1 MAHVQGRKP
10 IRAYMNPVL
19 QVQSF
24 QLRKEKKQTYIYTG
38 ILRKSKVWIDKI
50 KEYDT
55 KLFTTNNWIH
65 VSIKYA
71 F

>member
-1 MAHVQGRKP
+1 MVQIQVEAHKGLGTIITVEG
-10 IRAYMNPVL
+10 
-19 QVQSF
+19 
-24 QLRKEKKQTYIYTG
+24 EKHAG
-38 ILRKSKVWIDKI
+38 ILHKSKVWIHKI

-55 KLFTTNNWIH
+55 KLFTTNNWTH